1 MHDFRNYIDF
11 NNIDWTI
18 TLQIDILSEI
28 IKNIDNLEDLYENLA
43 ELV

>member
-1 MHDFRNYIDF
+1 MDDNRNYIDF

-18 TLQIDILSEI
+18 TLQVDILSEI